1 MRDLSTDELRS
12 VYGAG
17 STGRRSS
24 PQPPSCNRGK
34 GSKSKGSR
42 GKKSKSKKSKG
53 KGSRRGW

>member
-42 GKKSKSKKSKG
+42 GKKSKKSKG